1 MGPWASLIGP
11 LFFLCI
17 LFAGLTSAMALLE
30 GVCYSV
36 SEKFLIERKKTATIV
51 CIIGF
56 LISTIFATGAG
67 SLILG
72 VFDAFLNNFALLFAI
87 LIECIIFGWIY
98 KFDEL
103 IKTLNDNSR
112 IKVGK
117 TWKAVIKY
125 ILPICILGL
134 WIQGV
139 YSTITTAD
147 SSSLTIMAILSV
159 ILIVVPIVFAKLP
172 ARNKNFFNPEN

>member
-1 MGPWASLIGP
+1 M
-11 LFFLCI
+11 LFR
-17 LFAGLTSAMALLE
+17 S
-30 GVCYSV
+30 
-36 SEKFLIERKKTATIV
+36 
-51 CIIGF
+51 
-56 LISTIFATGAG
+56 
-67 SLILG
+67 
-72 VFDAFLNNFALLFAI
+72 